1 MLLLKRD
8 AQNSMDRECNE
19 MHSWV
24 SFTLDKANLSH
35 SSFVDARL
43 HKASLRES
51 YLIKADFAEAD
62 LTEADLTNA
71 DLRGAYFNM
80 LI

>member
-24 SFTLDKANLSH
+24 SFALDKA
-35 SSFVDARL
+35 F
-43 HKASLRES
+43 ASCA
-51 YLIKADFAEAD
+51 K
-62 LTEADLTNA
+62 LTLV
-71 DLRGAYFNM
+71 
-80 LI
+80 